1 MVRGSRLED
10 ADTAIV
16 VDATYEHGVSR
27 PHQPLPFRDREQV
40 RIVIQPNGD
49 WVDATYGIL
58 GWTGDSSD
66 LRYLA
71 ESVDLDP
78 QEGP

>member
-1 MVRGSRLED
+1 M
-10 ADTAIV
+10 AIV
-16 VDATYEHGVSR
+16 VEATYENGVLR
-27 PHQPLPFRDREQV
+27 PHQPLPLRENEQV
-40 RIVIQPNGD
+40 RIVVQSDVN

-58 GWTGDSSD
+58 GWTGDPND

-78 QEGP
+78 QEGA